1 MNVVVSCFSFAPS
14 GRRHGRTP
22 LSGARS
28 QRLDLL
34 ACLRS
39 DHSRLGHRGAH
50 AGELG
55 VHKVGKLVTRH
66 PCRGP
71 AVLLHGILPGLV
83 LEGLG
88 QGVDQCLALLGRDAG
103 RAIHAAPVA
112 DFHVDALLL
121 ERGHVHALQARARG
135 DAHGAHLARRDV
147 LGKLAV
153 AAAAHG
159 DVAAQDG
166 GGGLTTPT
174 ERHVVDLGGVH
185 AHFARNH
192 GCRNVLG
199 RAARTTAPL
208 HAAGVLLELVHHI
221 LHGLERRVRG
231 QHEHVVFAGQARQG
245 RDLVQADRRLAGDD
259 AAQHHGAHHHHRVG
273 IALAGIDELGQTD
286 RTGGATLVVIG
297 DRRRCARILHGL
309 AQGTAGGIPATAGGG
324 GRAALSRWAARQPD
338 AVILDLTLP
347 GLDGLQ
353 VLQQARSRGLRTPV
367 LILTARG
374 TVGDR
379 VMGLNAGADDYLP
392 KPFDLDEL
400 EARLRALVRRSAD
413 PTVAP
418 LAPSTAQI
426 GAIRYDKDSGA
437 LYLNGEVMELTPRE
451 LALMHALLAQPGHAV
466 TKERLYE
473 LVFPGQ
479 LDVQYEA
486 IEVVVYRL
494 RKKLAGTGLTLM
506 TLRGLCYLLRADT

>member
-1 MNVVVSCFSFAPS
+1 MVP
-14 GRRHGRTP
+14 RM
-22 LSGARS
+22 
-28 QRLDLL
+28 Q
-34 ACLRS
+34 
-39 DHSRLGHRGAH
+39 
-50 AGELG
+50 
-55 VHKVGKLVTRH
+55 
-66 PCRGP
+66 
-71 AVLLHGILPGLV
+71 
-83 LEGLG
+83 
-88 QGVDQCLALLGRDAG
+88 
-103 RAIHAAPVA
+103 
-112 DFHVDALLL
+112 LLL
-121 ERGHVHALQARARG
+121 VE
-135 DAHGAHLARRDV
+135 DD
-147 LGKLAV
+147 
-153 AAAAHG
+153 
-159 DVAAQDG
+159 
-166 GGGLTTPT
+166 PT
-174 ERHVVDLGGVH
+174 M
-185 AHFARNH
+185 
-192 GCRNVLG
+192 
-199 RAARTTAPL
+199 
-208 HAAGVLLELVHHI
+208 
-221 LHGLERRVRG
+221 
-231 QHEHVVFAGQARQG
+231 Q
-245 RDLVQADRRLAGDD
+245 
-259 AAQHHGAHHHHRVG
+259 
-273 IALAGIDELGQTD
+273 
-286 RTGGATLVVIG
+286 ATLHRALTRRGMEVTAVG
-297 DRRRCARILHGL
+297 D
-309 AQGTAGGIPATAGGG
+309 
-324 GRAALSRWAARQPD
+324 GRAALSQWTALQPD

-413 PTVAP
+413 PVVAP
-418 LAPSTAQI
+418 LAPSTVQI

-506 TLRGLCYLLRADT
+506 TLRGLGYLLRADT